1 MTPRKGKPIP
11 VAKKPKFAKKTEA
24 PLLVPYVQGKLNF
37 QHRKTNR
44 ITLNQR
50 IDNHAKLTFC
60 IDSHLNIVLLF
71 KITEE
76 ETESNQFYRKH
87 WFSYF
92 SMK

>member
-11 VAKKPKFAKKTEA
+11 VAKKPKFAKRRKP

-50 IDNHAKLTFC
+50 IDNHAKLTFL
-60 IDSHLNIVLLF
+60 HRFTLLNIVLLF

-76 ETESNQFYRKH
+76 ETESNQFL
-87 WFSYF
+87 
-92 SMK
+92 